1 MPTLNALLL
10 VAGSGFLFSL
20 SPGPSMLYV
29 VSRAISQGRSA
40 GYASAVGL
48 ALGGAALAVIT
59 ALASGWLLTDRP
71 TLFQAIKILGGLYLL
86 YLGTRMLFAARST
99 RLGEVTDVE
108 DLPFTKI
115 LRQGFTVELLNP
127 KTILFFLAFLPG
139 FVDPERSSVT
149 TQMLILGVL
158 VPLTAIPSD
167 LTVSAGGAWLAD
179 RMRERM
185 SIGHII
191 EGVGAVVVLAL
202 GVRTLMSV

>member
-1 MPTLNALLL
+1 MLL

-29 VSRAISQGRSA
+29 VSRAIGQGRAA

-59 ALASGWLLTDRP
+59 ALASGWLITDRP

-86 YLGTRMLFAARST
+86 YLGVRMLIGAREA
-99 RLGEVTDVE
+99 RLGDLSNVS
-108 DLPFTKI
+108 DLPLRTI
-115 LRQGFTVELLNP
+115 LREGFTVELLNP

-139 FVDPERSSVT
+139 FVDADRASVT
-149 TQMLILGVL
+149 SQMLILGVL

-167 LTVSAGGAWLAD
+167 LTVSAGGAWLAG
-179 RMRERM
+179 RLRERIG
-185 SIGHII
+185 IGHII
-191 EGVGAVVVLAL
+191 EAVGGLVVVLL
-202 GVRTLMSV
+202 GLRTLLSV

>member
-1 MPTLNALLL
+1 
-10 VAGSGFLFSL
+10 
-20 SPGPSMLYV
+20 MLYV

-40 GYASAVGL
+40 GFASALGL

-59 ALASGWLLTDRP
+59 ALASGWLLSDRP

-86 YLGTRMLFAARST
+86 FLGGRMLLAARST
-99 RLGEVTDVE
+99 RLGDVDSVD
-108 DLPFTKI
+108 DLPFTTI
-115 LRQGFTVELLNP
+115 LREGFTVELLNP

-139 FVDPERSSVT
+139 FVDPDRASVT

-179 RMRERM
+179 RVRQRM
-185 SIGHII
+185 SIGHLI
-191 EGVGAVVVLAL
+191 EAIGAVVVIAL
-202 GVRTLMSV
+202 GIRTLLSV

>member
-1 MPTLNALLL
+1 MPTLNAVLL

-40 GYASAVGL
+40 GFASAVGL

-86 YLGTRMLFAARST
+86 YLGARMLIAARTTS
-99 RLGEVTDVE
+99 LGDVTDVA
-108 DLPFTKI
+108 DLPFATI

-139 FVDPERSSVT
+139 FVDPDRASVT

-179 RMRERM
+179 RVRERI
-185 SIGHII
+185 SIGHVI
-191 EGVGAVVVLAL
+191 EGIGAIVVIAL
-202 GVRTLMSV
+202 GIRTLLSV

>member
-1 MPTLNALLL
+1 MLL

-29 VSRAISQGRSA
+29 VSRAISQGRAA
-40 GYASAVGL
+40 GFASALGL

-59 ALASGWLLTDRP
+59 ALASGWLLSDRP
-71 TLFQAIKILGGLYLL
+71 TLFQAIKLLGGLYLL
-86 YLGTRMLFAARST
+86 YLGVRMLISARSAS
-99 RLGEVTDVE
+99 LGDVTDV
-108 DLPFTKI
+108 DNLPFTTI

-139 FVDPERSSVT
+139 FVDPDRASVT

-179 RMRERM
+179 RLRERI
-185 SIGHII
+185 SIGYVI
-191 EGVGAVVVLAL
+191 EAVGAIVVIAL
-202 GVRTLMSV
+202 GVRTLLSI

>member
-1 MPTLNALLL
+1 MLL

-29 VSRAISQGRSA
+29 LSRAVSQGKLA
-40 GYASAVGL
+40 GFASALGL
-48 ALGGAALAVIT
+48 ALGGVALAALT

-71 TLFQAIKILGGLYLL
+71 GLFQAIRLLGGVYLML
-86 YLGTRMLFAARST
+86 LGWRMVMDARSAQ
-99 RLGEVTDVE
+99 LGQTAAMEAV
-108 DLPFTKI
+108 PFSTI

-139 FVDPERSSVT
+139 FVDPDRASVT
-149 TQMLILGVL
+149 SQMLILGVL

-179 RMRERM
+179 RIRTRARA
-185 SIGHII
+185 GYVI
-191 EGVGAVVVLAL
+191 ELVGAGVVIAL
-202 GVRTLMSV
+202 GVRILVGLAN

>member
-1 MPTLNALLL
+1 MPTLEAIVL
-10 VAGSGFLFSL
+10 VSISGFLFSL

-29 VSRAISQGRSA
+29 ASRAISQGRPA
-40 GYASAVGL
+40 GFASAIGL

-71 TLFQAIKILGGLYLL
+71 NLFQAIKILGGLYLL
-86 YLGTRMLFAARST
+86 YLGGRMLYEARSAQ
-99 RLGEVTDVE
+99 LGDLDSIEH
-108 DLPFTKI
+108 LPFSTI

-139 FVDPERSSVT
+139 FVEPDRASVT
-149 TQMLILGVL
+149 GQMLVLGVL

-179 RMRERM
+179 KIRERVG
-185 SIGHII
+185 IGYAI
-191 EGVGAVVVLAL
+191 EIVGALVVIAL
-202 GVRTLMSV
+202 GIRTLLSA

>member
-1 MPTLNALLL
+1 MPTLSAVLL

-40 GYASAVGL
+40 GFASALGL

-59 ALASGWLLTDRP
+59 ALASGWLLSDRP
-71 TLFQAIKILGGLYLL
+71 TLFQAIKLLGGLYLL
-86 YLGTRMLFAARST
+86 YLGVRMLLTARSAN
-99 RLGEVTDVE
+99 LGDLADVD
-108 DLPFTKI
+108 DLPFTTI

-139 FVDPERSSVT
+139 FVDPDRASVT

-179 RMRERM
+179 RLRERI
-185 SIGHII
+185 SIGYII
-191 EGVGAVVVLAL
+191 EAVGAIVVIVL
-202 GVRTLMSV
+202 GIRTLVSI